1 MILAI
6 IGSRDFSDFELL
18 ELTVNGIE
26 DVSEI
31 ISGGA
36 KGTDSLAR
44 DYANKYHIKII
55 EYIPDWKKHGL
66 AAGYKR
72 NVDIINY
79 CDAAIAFWNGTS
91 NGTRHGIE
99 LAVKQRKCLKIVSY
113 AGPF

>member
-44 DYANKYHIKII
+44 DYASQQ
-55 EYIPDWKKHGL
+55 PM
-66 AAGYKR
+66 
-72 NVDIINY
+72 
-79 CDAAIAFWNGTS
+79 S
-91 NGTRHGIE
+91 
-99 LAVKQRKCLKIVSY
+99 
-113 AGPF
+113 